1 MVCQR
6 QDQMIPADKVN
17 YIDEERYHIVHDSRD
32 IVWIYT
38 YGNGLFAYDLAT
50 DELQHFESNINGFSH
65 ITSNFLQYIMEDRAG
80 GIWVS
85 SEYTGISRLSV
96 LNEGAER
103 VFPEDETLSD
113 RSNTVRMINRMPDDK
128 IWLGTR
134 RGGLYIYD
142 PHLKTIESSRY
153 FDSNIYA
160 VEEGADGSIWLG
172 SRGNGLSIDGKWY
185 TYHSDDPLSI
195 GNNNIFTLYR
205 DRKNRMWIGTFGGGL
220 NLAVKEKDKYVF
232 KRFLNN
238 FYSQRQEEIQR
249 KRAEADAVRENLEAQ
264 LGIVDKKKEELDK
277 LQHQEIEKLEALSG
291 LSADEAKERLVESL
305 KEEAK
310 TQAQSYINDIMDDAK
325 LTASK
330 EAKRIVI
337 QSIQRVATET
347 AIENSVTVFH
357 IESDE
362 IKGRIIGR
370 EGRNIRAL
378 EAATGVEIVV
388 DDTPEAIVLSAFDP
402 VRREIARLALHQ
414 LVTDGRIHPAR
425 IEEVVA
431 KVRKQVEEEII
442 ETGKRTTIDLGIHG
456 LHPELIRIIG
466 KMKYR
471 SSYGQNLLQHAR
483 ETANLCAV
491 MASELG
497 LNPKK
502 AKRAG
507 LLHDIGKVPDE
518 EPELPHALLGMK
530 LAEKFKEKPDI
541 CNAIGAHH
549 DEIEMTSLL
558 APIVQVCD
566 AISGARPGARREIVE
581 AYIKRLNDLEQLAM
595 SYPGV
600 TKTYAIQAGRELRV
614 IVGADKIDDKQTENL
629 SGEIAKKIQ
638 DEMTYPGQVKITV
651 IRETRAVSF
660 AK

>member
-1 MVCQR
+1 MGTAIWIIIAIITAAAGYAVAMNISKSKATSSANSILEEARREADVIKEKGILKAKEEELKIINDAEKTANQKIQR
-6 QDQMIPADKVN
+6 AQQTESK
-17 YIDEERYHIVHDSRD
+17 SRQREMSL
-32 IVWIYT
+32 
-38 YGNGLFAYDLAT
+38 NQLQS
-50 DELQHFESNINGFSH
+50 ELNKRKNELDNFKNNLENRQNI
-65 ITSNFLQYIMEDRAG
+65 
-80 GIWVS
+80 
-85 SEYTGISRLSV
+85 
-96 LNEGAER
+96 
-103 VFPEDETLSD
+103 
-113 RSNTVRMINRMPDDK
+113 
-128 IWLGTR
+128 
-134 RGGLYIYD
+134 
-142 PHLKTIESSRY
+142 IESKH
-153 FDSNIYA
+153 A
-160 VEEGADGSIWLG
+160 EVEKL
-172 SRGNGLSIDGKWY
+172 R
-185 TYHSDDPLSI
+185 
-195 GNNNIFTLYR
+195 
-205 DRKNRMWIGTFGGGL
+205 
-220 NLAVKEKDKYVF
+220 NLA
-232 KRFLNN
+232 
-238 FYSQRQEEIQR
+238 
-249 KRAEADAVRENLEAQ
+249 
-264 LGIVDKKKEELDK
+264 KEEL
-277 LQHQEIEKLEALSG
+277 ENVSG
-291 LSADEAKERLVESL
+291 LSAEEAKEKLIDSLKDEAKT
-305 KEEAK
+305 A
-310 TQAQSYINDIMDDAK
+310 AAGYINDIMDDAK
-325 LTASK
+325 MTATK

-357 IESDE
+357 IDNDE

-378 EAATGVEIVV
+378 EAATGIEIIV
-388 DDTPEAIVLSAFDP
+388 DDTPEAIVLSGFDP

-414 LVTDGRIHPAR
+414 LVVDGRIHPAR

-442 ETGKRTTIDLGIHG
+442 ETGKRTAIDLGIHG
-456 LHPELIRIIG
+456 LHPELIRMVG

-471 SSYGQNLLQHAR
+471 SSYGQNLLQHSR

-502 AKRAG
+502 ARRAG
-507 LLHDIGKVPDE
+507 LLHDIGKVPDD

-530 LAEKFKEKPDI
+530 LAEKFKEKPEI

-549 DEIEMTSLL
+549 DEVEQTSLL

-581 AYIKRLNDLEQLAM
+581 AYIKRLNDLEQLAL

-600 TKTYAIQAGRELRV
+600 IKTYAIQAGRELRV
-614 IVGADKIDDKQTENL
+614 IVGAEKISDVETEKL
-629 SGEIAKKIQ
+629 SNEIARKIQ